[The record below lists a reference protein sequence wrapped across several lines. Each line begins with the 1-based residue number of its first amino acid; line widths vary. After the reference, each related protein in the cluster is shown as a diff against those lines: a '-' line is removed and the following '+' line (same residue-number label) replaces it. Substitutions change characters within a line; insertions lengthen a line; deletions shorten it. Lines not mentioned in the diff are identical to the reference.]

1 MFLSVV
7 ILGGFTRETHAMAH
21 SISADT
27 PPLLT
32 PRQGTHPP
40 VHPQTASVSTSD
52 HLCESRC
59 MAERSHT
66 CRLGSRPH
74 SRAFLHVLAF
84 EALCAEELGDYGPPF
99 HWIPERRAMLR
110 ADLDAAF
117 LHVYGLD
124 REEAE
129 HVLDSFV
136 VARKYEER
144 DYGEYEPDGS
154 SSKLTTAW
162 LWQLRTAAMAGG
174 P

>member
-1 MFLSVV
+1 
-7 ILGGFTRETHAMAH
+7 
-21 SISADT
+21 
-27 PPLLT
+27 
-32 PRQGTHPP
+32 
-40 VHPQTASVSTSD
+40 
-52 HLCESRC
+52 
-59 MAERSHT
+59 
-66 CRLGSRPH
+66 
-74 SRAFLHVLAF
+74 
-84 EALCAEELGDYGPPF
+84 
-99 HWIPERRAMLR
+99 MLR